1 MEINSDVTLYA
12 SWSRNR
18 RPATPTTEDE
28 SGSSTYAAVINPP
41 IVGPTIGPTDP
52 IGPGGTIGPDYPSL
66 DIQNPLMYTIGSIP
80 YYYMHAEIDRDPS

>member
-1 MEINSDVTLYA
+1 MEINSDITLYA
-12 SWSRNR
+12 SWARDR

-41 IVGPTIGPTDP
+41 TGP
-52 IGPGGTIGPDYPSL
+52 IGPDFPIVDK
-66 DIQNPLMYTIGSIP
+66 QNPLMYTIGSIP

>member
-18 RPATPTTEDE
+18 RPATPTTGEDSE
-28 SGSSTYAAVINPP
+28 GSTYAAIDHLPDLPNPP
-41 IVGPTIGPTDP
+41 IMDK
-52 IGPGGTIGPDYPSL
+52 
-66 DIQNPLMYTIGSIP
+66 QNPLMYTIGSIP

>member
-28 SGSSTYAAVINPP
+28 SGSSTYVAVDRP
-41 IVGPTIGPTDP
+41 IVPPVVP
-52 IGPGGTIGPDYPSL
+52 PVL
-66 DIQNPLMYTIGSIP
+66 DKQNPLMYTIGSIP